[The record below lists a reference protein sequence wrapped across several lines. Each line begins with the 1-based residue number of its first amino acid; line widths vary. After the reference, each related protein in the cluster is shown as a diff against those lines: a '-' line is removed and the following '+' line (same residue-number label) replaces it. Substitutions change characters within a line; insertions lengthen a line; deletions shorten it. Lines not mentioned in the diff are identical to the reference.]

1 MSVNPCL
8 NARWPLHSPPSSHL
22 RCMSTVSNCVARK
35 PVQKGFVCYGCLF
48 QYNLVLICFSSSYQ
62 PTFLGSAT
70 SVKDDVRYG
79 FRCTSLD
86 FVNKTQ
92 NVKSTRIKM
101 HFAEPICV
109 LYLHEFE
116 LGVGNS
122 KIGNGYSITGKAE
135 LLFLTSTPNSSS
147 STQQ

>member
-8 NARWPLHSPPSSHL
+8 NARCPLHSPPSSHL
-22 RCMSTVSNCVARK
+22 RCMSTVSNCVVRK

-70 SVKDDVRYG
+70 SVKEDVRYG

-92 NVKSTRIKM
+92 NVEPTRIKI

-109 LYLHEFE
+109 TC
-116 LGVGNS
+116 
-122 KIGNGYSITGKAE
+122 I
-135 LLFLTSTPNSSS
+135 STNLSWEQEIARQEIV
-147 STQQ
+147 TQQLVRLSYYF